1 MSRFVEEEKA
11 EITVETQQ
19 ENSISS
25 IRDDSSSDNDS
36 DSNERPTLQQQLY
49 KARQKARRESRRRA
63 EAANPTLSLR
73 GRAKEFYGIIK
84 EERQIKREK
93 QRDEMERELS
103 EFKRVKR
110 EKSVYTNRKVD
121 DSDSD
126 SASSSVSVNSKKEDP
141 VSTNKEMTGQQKDG
155 KAVKCLVNY
164 SDSDSD

>member
-36 DSNERPTLQQQLY
+36 DSNERPT
-49 KARQKARRESRRRA
+49 
-63 EAANPTLSLR
+63 